1 MKVCKIISNVLQKI
15 KVKGKH
21 TEGMSFI
28 IIFAYILKPILF
40 YLLIILFDGSGD
52 INFSYCFVF
61 TFVFRLSLHTSAVN
75 HDECCMSHVLKQ
87 SRFTVQL

>member
-1 MKVCKIISNVLQKI
+1 MKVCKISNVLQKI

-21 TEGMSFI
+21 TEGTLCHS
-28 IIFAYILKPILF
+28 L
-40 YLLIILFDGSGD
+40 
-52 INFSYCFVF
+52 
-61 TFVFRLSLHTSAVN
+61 LSLHTSAVN